1 MKQLLVFMLVLVHV
15 QMASAKELIIISDLD
30 ETIREA
36 NIEKKVKAGMKL
48 ISGVKAYEGLKII
61 FNEIKLRNPETKFY
75 YLSNSY
81 PFLYNGDKW
90 TTKNGFPEGEVLQRC
105 LKDKSD
111 EFKPRKLKEIAL
123 AHPDAQL
130 ILFGDN
136 IEHDPGFY
144 KNFLEESQIKDARVF
159 IRDAKL
165 EFTQDPGMTYFQTE
179 AQITDA
185 LEISEA
191 TSSAVKNLAFNK
203 LVPKYLLKNLKKRLI
218 KECKQTASNCTEVAT
233 RRVLEVIDLLRPASE
248 RP

>member
-1 MKQLLVFMLVLVHV
+1 MKQFLVFILVLTHV
-15 QMASAKELIIISDLD
+15 QLASAKELIIISDLD

-36 NIEKKVKAGMKL
+36 NIENKTKAGLKL
-48 ISGVKAYEGLKII
+48 LSGVKAYEGLKII
-61 FNEIKLRNPETKFY
+61 FNEIKLTNPDVKFY

-90 TTKNGFPEGEVLQRC
+90 TTKNGFPEGTIYQRC

-111 EFKPRKLKEIAL
+111 EFKPKKLKEIAL

-144 KNFLEESQIKDARVF
+144 KNFLAETQIKDAQVF
-159 IRDAKL
+159 IRDARL
-165 EFTQDPGMTYFQTE
+165 EFTQDLGVTYFQTE
-179 AQITDA
+179 AQITEA

-218 KECKQTASNCTEVAT
+218 KECKQTATNCSEAAS
-233 RRVLEVIDLLRPASE
+233 RRVLEVIDLLRPANE